1 MKYETN
7 KSNKLKLTRR
17 YMYMHMTNSE
27 YFDCQARQIV
37 TTIVTV

>member
-1 MKYETN
+1 MKYKTN
-7 KSNKLKLTRR
+7 KSNKLG

>member
-1 MKYETN
+1 MKYKTN

-17 YMYMHMTNSE
+17 YMYMHMTISE